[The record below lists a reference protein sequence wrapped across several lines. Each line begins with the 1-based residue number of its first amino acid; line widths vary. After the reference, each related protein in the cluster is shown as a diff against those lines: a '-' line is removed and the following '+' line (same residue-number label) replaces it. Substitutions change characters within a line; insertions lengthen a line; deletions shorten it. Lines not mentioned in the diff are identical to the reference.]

1 MGPIHPVHHAL
12 DLDRLLGNCMVDPKG
27 SGLLFFMFRR
37 AHPYTC
43 LGIEWVLCLALTS
56 PCRAGSQLAACG
68 YCRFSAGMLKTVL
81 RQPSWFV
88 DLRKI
93 YRRLSCSWAKSHLI
107 GSRWMASSAVPCLR
121 DAPSN

>member
-68 YCRFSAGMLKTVL
+68 YCRFSAGMLKTVF
-81 RQPSWFV
+81 R
-88 DLRKI
+88 
-93 YRRLSCSWAKSHLI
+93 
-107 GSRWMASSAVPCLR
+107 R
-121 DAPSN
+121 DAEDGFAPAELVCGSP